1 MPITM
6 GGGASAGQQAYTTA
20 GSYTWTAPAGVT
32 SVCVVCV
39 GAGGA
44 GGGALAYKNNITVV
58 PGTGYAVVVGA
69 PGSMATGTTGTG
81 AGQNTG
87 TPGGDS
93 SFTAT
98 HGTTTA
104 QGGVTGPS
112 SVSTKGSPAGVYDG
126 GGSGGITYNH
136 GGYQGGGAGGYS
148 GDGGGAGSSDP
159 SSGTARPGSGGG
171 GGAGAWAYN
180 GGGGVGILG
189 EGASGAGSTSG
200 DGFGGSGGQDGQG
213 QGTNGGQA
221 QTGGDYGGGSSGR
234 WAGNTGGKGAVR
246 IIWGSGRSFPSTN
259 TADVS
264 GGSPQSEFKLD
275 RLGIAT
281 GTTDPSGA
289 SAGDIYY
296 NTDTN
301 KVRLYDGS
309 SWKNV

>member
-6 GGGASAGQQAYTTA
+6 GGGGSPIGQQAFTTA
-20 GSYTWTAPAGVT
+20 GSFTWTAPAGVT

-69 PGSMATGTTGTG
+69 PGSMGTGTTGSA

-126 GGSGGITYNH
+126 GGSGGITFNH
-136 GGYQGGGAGGYS
+136 GGYNGGGAGGYS
-148 GDGGGAGSSDP
+148 GDGGGGGASNATGNYNN
-159 SSGTARPGSGGG
+159 AGGG
-171 GGAGAWAYN
+171 GSHGSWAYW

-189 EGASGAGSTSG
+189 EGASGADSTG
-200 DGFGGSGGQDGQG
+200 NGFGGSGGGDGTG
-213 QGTNGGQA
+213 PGTESAQS

-234 WAGNTGGKGAVR
+234 WAGNKGGKGAVR
-246 IIWGSGRSFPSTN
+246 IIWGAGRSFPSTN

-264 GGSPQSEFKLD
+264 GNAAQSEFKLD

-281 GTTDPSGA
+281 GTSDPSGA

-301 KVRLYDGS
+301 KVRVYDGS
-309 SWKNV
+309 SWKDV

>member
-6 GGGASAGQQAYTTA
+6 GGGGSPIGQQAFTTA
-20 GSYTWTAPAGVT
+20 GSFTWTAPAGVT

-69 PGSMATGTTGTG
+69 PGSMGTGTTGTA

-136 GGYQGGGAGGYS
+136 GGYNGGGAGGYS
-148 GDGGGAGSSDP
+148 GDGGGGGASNATGNYNN
-159 SSGTARPGSGGG
+159 AGGG
-171 GGAGAWAYN
+171 GSHGAWAYN

-189 EGASGAGSTSG
+189 EGASGADSTG
-200 DGFGGSGGQDGQG
+200 NGFGGSGGGDGTG
-213 QGTNGGQA
+213 PGTESAQS
-221 QTGGDYGGGSSGR
+221 QTGGDYGGGASGR

-246 IIWGSGRSFPSTN
+246 IIWGDGRSFPSTN

-264 GGSPQSEFKLD
+264 GSASQSEFKLD

-281 GTTDPSGA
+281 GTSDPSGA

-301 KVRLYDGS
+301 KVRVYDGS
-309 SWKNV
+309 SWKDV

>member
-6 GGGASAGQQAYTTA
+6 GGGGSPPGQQAFTTA
-20 GSYTWTAPAGVT
+20 GSFTWTAPAGVT

-69 PGSMATGTTGTG
+69 PGSMGTGTNGSA

-136 GGYQGGGAGGYS
+136 GGYNGGGAGGYS
-148 GDGGGAGSSDP
+148 GDGGGGGSSNAT
-159 SSGTARPGSGGG
+159 GNYNNAGGG
-171 GGAGAWAYN
+171 GSHGAWAYN
-180 GGGGVGILG
+180 AGGGVGILG
-189 EGASGAGSTSG
+189 EGASGADSTG
-200 DGFGGSGGQDGQG
+200 NGFGGSGGGDGTG
-213 QGTNGGQA
+213 PGTENAQS

-246 IIWGSGRSFPSTN
+246 IIWGAGRSFPSTN
-259 TADVS
+259 TADAS
-264 GGSPQSEFKLD
+264 GSSSQSEFKLD

-281 GTTDPSGA
+281 GTSDPSGA

-296 NTDTN
+296 KTDTN
-301 KVRLYDGS
+301 KVRVYDGS
-309 SWKNV
+309 SWKDV

>member
-6 GGGASAGQQAYTTA
+6 GGGGSPIGQQAFTTA
-20 GSYTWTAPAGVT
+20 GSFTWTAPAGVT

-69 PGSMATGTTGTG
+69 PGSMGTGTTGTA

-136 GGYQGGGAGGYS
+136 GGYNGGGAGGYS
-148 GDGGGAGSSDP
+148 GDGGGGGASNATGNYNN
-159 SSGTARPGSGGG
+159 AGGG
-171 GGAGAWAYN
+171 GSHGAWAYN

-189 EGASGAGSTSG
+189 EGASGADSTG
-200 DGFGGSGGQDGQG
+200 NGFGGSGGGDGTG
-213 QGTNGGQA
+213 PGTDSAQS
-221 QTGGDYGGGSSGR
+221 QTGGDYGGGASGR

-246 IIWGSGRSFPSTN
+246 IIWGDGRSFPSTN

-264 GGSPQSEFKLD
+264 GSASQSEFKLD

-281 GTTDPSGA
+281 GTSDPSGA

-301 KVRLYDGS
+301 KVRVYDGS
-309 SWKNV
+309 SWKDV

>member
-6 GGGASAGQQAYTTA
+6 GGGGSPIGQQAFTTA
-20 GSYTWTAPAGVT
+20 GSFTWTAPAGVT

-69 PGSMATGTTGTG
+69 PGSMGTGTTGTA

-126 GGSGGITYNH
+126 GGSGGITFNH
-136 GGYQGGGAGGYS
+136 GGYNGGGAGGYS
-148 GDGGGAGSSDP
+148 GDGGGGGASNATGNYNN
-159 SSGTARPGSGGG
+159 AGGG
-171 GGAGAWAYN
+171 GSHGAWAYN

-189 EGASGAGSTSG
+189 EGASGADSTG
-200 DGFGGSGGQDGQG
+200 NGFGGSGGGDGTG
-213 QGTNGGQA
+213 PGTDSAQS
-221 QTGGDYGGGSSGR
+221 QTGGDYGGGASGR

-246 IIWGSGRSFPSTN
+246 IIWGDGRSFPSTN

-264 GGSPQSEFKLD
+264 GSASQSEFKLD

-281 GTTDPSGA
+281 GTSDPSGA

-301 KVRLYDGS
+301 KVRVYDGS
-309 SWKNV
+309 SWKDV